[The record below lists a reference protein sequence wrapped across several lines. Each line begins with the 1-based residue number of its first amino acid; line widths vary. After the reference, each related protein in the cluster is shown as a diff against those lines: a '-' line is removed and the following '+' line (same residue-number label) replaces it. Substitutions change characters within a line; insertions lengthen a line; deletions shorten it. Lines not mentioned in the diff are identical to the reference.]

1 MAFEQKTWL
10 NQAEDGTIPDGALP
24 LSAEELDRIEQGIAD
39 SLQKD
44 GGTMTGDL
52 ILNGNPVSDNQ
63 AANKKY
69 VDTNILHFVGETNLK
84 DEDIPYNYFY
94 FPEDIDL
101 DRYEVFFSDLGD
113 RTDSYEPKGIVHYL
127 PKDTRVSLA
136 PNGSIGSYVNVTLET
151 SKKRIVF
158 YFNYY
163 EETYSEPF
171 DLFLIPMASTMTL
184 TRRETEL

>member
-1 MAFEQKTWL
+1 MAFEQKNWL

-24 LSAEELDRIEQGIAD
+24 LSAEELDRIERGIAG

-52 ILNGNPVSDNQ
+52 ILNGIPVSDNQ

-84 DEDIPYNYFY
+84 DEDIQYNYFY
-94 FPEDIDL
+94 LPEDIDL
-101 DRYEVFFSDLGD
+101 DRYEVFFSDLGL
-113 RTDSYEPKGIVHYL
+113 RLDSYEPKGIVHYL
-127 PKDTRVSLA
+127 PKDRKVVLSGESLHTYT
-136 PNGSIGSYVNVTLET
+136 SIILE
-151 SKKRIVF
+151 SDLKRIVF
-158 YFNYY
+158 YYNYSGSY
-163 EETYSEPF
+163 INTF
-171 DLFLIPMASTMTL
+171 DLFLVPMASAMTL